1 MPSKSAKQAKFMR
14 AVAHSP
20 KFAKKVGVSQKVG
33 KEFEMADKKK
43 RKFADGGSSKYDE
56 RYKRKIADIEKD
68 FAKASKGKTGKAAD
82 VAKAKYEQ
90 RMADAKDD
98 LAKWTKSDRTQTRA
112 AEKSAERNLSMTR
125 KFGAMK
131 SATEKDVGTTARV
144 SAPTDVVKAPS
155 IDRSFM
161 PKASATKPKA
171 TPKQAPKT
179 PPAQSKRVGDQG
191 FAYKSKTTDGR
202 PAMGAIRDN
211 AAKLVAERKAMEKR
225 ASSSDQGF
233 SRKPKN
239 MQNIGADKGS
249 EGKRTYTSAE
259 SRARAGKMLSYLN
272 PFSYLENK
280 AQRLNPSEM
289 AKGGTVKK
297 PMPKE
302 GTTGGASTV
311 PMTPERKEFLDRM
324 KKAEAESK
332 KGVKPNTSKYANGGS
347 VKERIAAARPQVN
360 ALKGRAVADLSRAR
374 QAMSDAR
381 GMLGRIPA
389 PGGMMRMGDGKPRLP
404 GMKKGGDV
412 MKKSD
417 KAGRALVKKSADT
430 MGRAMM
436 KKKAGGGKCYAKGGS
451 VSSRADGIAKKGK
464 TKGKIC

>member
-131 SATEKDVGTTARV
+131 SATEKDVGETARV

-161 PKASATKPKA
+161 PKSKAKTKP
-171 TPKQAPKT
+171 APKT
-179 PPAQSKRVGDQG
+179 AAKPASRATAPAAEKKAELPAAFKNTKGSINLPPAPAKKQAAPAEKKPVSSNMRRDAFMSLGRADD
-191 FAYKSKTTDGR
+191 TDR
-202 PAMGAIRDN
+202 LRASFKNLER
-211 AAKLVAERKAMEKR
+211 ERKLSQMA
-225 ASSSDQGF
+225 A
-233 SRKPKN
+233 
-239 MQNIGADKGS
+239 A
-249 EGKRTYTSAE
+249 
-259 SRARAGKMLSYLN
+259 ARAPGASQFAKDRYRMAKESNQY
-272 PFSYLENK
+272 
-280 AQRLNPSEM
+280 

-302 GTTGGASTV
+302 GATGSSSTV
-311 PMTPERKEFLDRM
+311 PMTPERKAFLKRM
-324 KKAEAESK
+324 QAEEAASK
-332 KGVKPNTSKYANGGS
+332 KGVKPNPSKYA
-347 VKERIAAARPQVN
+347 
-360 ALKGRAVADLSRAR
+360 
-374 QAMSDAR
+374 
-381 GMLGRIPA
+381 
-389 PGGMMRMGDGKPRLP
+389 
-404 GMKKGGDV
+404 KGGK
-412 MKKSD
+412 MAD
-417 KAGRALVKKSADT
+417 KAGRALKKKSADT

-436 KKKAGGGKCYAKGGS
+436 KKAGGGKCYAKGGS

>member
-144 SAPTDVVKAPS
+144 GPVENVIKSVPKPQAPASGKFGDAFRAARAAGDKTFTWQGKSYTTKMAGESSAKAAPKAGAGAPPKAGAGTSNKGAQLPASFQKKTGTINMLGASAPKGDMSKLMDTPAMAKA
-155 IDRSFM
+155 R
-161 PKASATKPKA
+161 ATMANKPAIAAKTA
-171 TPKQAPKT
+171 TPVMTA
-179 PPAQSKRVGDQG
+179 AER
-191 FAYKSKTTDGR
+191 AAAER
-202 PAMGAIRDN
+202 ERR
-211 AAKLVAERKAMEKR
+211 AKL
-225 ASSSDQGF
+225 
-233 SRKPKN
+233 
-239 MQNIGADKGS
+239 
-249 EGKRTYTSAE
+249 T
-259 SRARAGKMLSYLN
+259 
-272 PFSYLENK
+272 
-280 AQRLNPSEM
+280 AQRRKESAAVKTNM

-302 GTTGGASTV
+302 GATGSSSTV
-311 PMTPERKEFLDRM
+311 PMTPERKAFLKRM
-324 KKAEAESK
+324 QAEEAASK
-332 KGVKPNTSKYANGGS
+332 KGVKPNPSKYA
-347 VKERIAAARPQVN
+347 
-360 ALKGRAVADLSRAR
+360 
-374 QAMSDAR
+374 
-381 GMLGRIPA
+381 
-389 PGGMMRMGDGKPRLP
+389 
-404 GMKKGGDV
+404 KGGK
-412 MKKSD
+412 MAD
-417 KAGRALVKKSADT
+417 KAGRALKKKSADT

-436 KKKAGGGKCYAKGGS
+436 KKAGGGKCYAKGGS